1 MVSDKIVHVCHAS
14 STSTGENLEA
24 GASPNTDSFLLL
36 GYCIDPSIEHRWSSP
51 TKAGSPSV

>member
-24 GASPNTDSFLLL
+24 GASPNTHSYCL
-36 GYCIDPSIEHRWSSP
+36 GI
-51 TKAGSPSV
+51 A